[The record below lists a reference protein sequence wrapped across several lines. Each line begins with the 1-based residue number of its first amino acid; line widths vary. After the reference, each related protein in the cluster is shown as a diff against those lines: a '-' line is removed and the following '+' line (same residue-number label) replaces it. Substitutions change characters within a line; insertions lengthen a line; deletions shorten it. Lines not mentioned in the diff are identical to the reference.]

1 MKINHN
7 LSAIIANNQLF
18 KSENKLAASVERL
31 SSGLKIN
38 QSADDPAGMAIS
50 QKMRTQIRGLSRAS
64 DNAMDG
70 VSVIETA
77 EGALGEVHNILQ
89 RARELA
95 VQAANET
102 YTLEDRENIQAE
114 IEALQVEIDR
124 ISRDTEFNKTSL
136 LDGSLDQRGY
146 TDREAVTV
154 STYSQ
159 EVPIGEYKITV
170 TAQAESAAITAGPSV
185 DITDA
190 TAGTIVINGESVS
203 LKAGDTADQV
213 FEKIRDLGEIL
224 NIDVSYDDGGNMV
237 FSTVEK
243 GSDYYVEISYSNEKL
258 ANALGITTTE
268 AQGVDAKI
276 TLGDG
281 FRDTATYSADGDYIT
296 VTDRSGFSMD
306 INLDSDSI
314 TTPLETTI
322 DIMDVGTMILQVGA
336 NEGQT
341 IGLKIP
347 KVDCETLR
355 ISNLNVCS
363 TRGAAMTIE
372 KLDEAID
379 RVSKTRAQL
388 GAYQNR
394 LERTV
399 TNLDTSEESLTTALS
414 RIEDV
419 DMAEEMTEYTQA
431 SVLQQA
437 GVSVLAQAN
446 DLPQTV
452 LQLLS

>member
-7 LSAIIANNQLF
+7 LSAMLANNQLF
-18 KSENKLAASVERL
+18 KNENKLADSVERL

-38 QSADDPAGMAIS
+38 HSADDPAGMAIS
-50 QKMRTQIRGLSRAS
+50 QKMKTQIRGLSRAS

-77 EGALGEVHNILQ
+77 EGALTEVHSILQ

-102 YTLEDRENIQAE
+102 YTLEDRENIQNE

-146 TDREAVTV
+146 TDREAVKI
-154 STYSQ
+154 STYSE
-159 EVPIGEYKITV
+159 EVPLGQYKMTV
-170 TAQAESAAITAGPSV
+170 DANAESAEIILGAPADITELTAGS
-185 DITDA
+185 IH
-190 TAGTIVINGESVS
+190 INGEIVI
-203 LKAGDTADQV
+203 LEEGDTASRV
-213 FEKIRDLGEIL
+213 YEKIRDLGETL
-224 NIDVSYDDGGNMV
+224 NIDVTLDGGNMV
-237 FSTVEK
+237 LSTMET
-243 GSDYYVEISYSNEKL
+243 GSDYDIQIDCSNDNLK
-258 ANALGITTTE
+258 ALLSFNKTYDRGE
-268 AQGVDAKI
+268 DAVV

-281 FRDTATYSADGDYIT
+281 FEATATYFADGEYLTI
-296 VTDRSGFSMD
+296 TDRSGFSMEV
-306 INLDSDSI
+306 NLDCSAI
-314 TTPLETTI
+314 TTPMDVTM
-322 DIMDVGTMILQVGA
+322 DIMNVGTMTLQVGA

-347 KVDCETLR
+347 KTDCETLR

-363 TRGAAMTIE
+363 TRGASKVIE
-372 KLDEAID
+372 KMDEAID
-379 RVSKTRAQL
+379 RISKTRAQL

-419 DMAEEMTEYTQA
+419 DMAEEMTTYTQMN
-431 SVLQQA
+431 VLQQA